1 MTKLN
6 KTQESNVPESKVDD
20 ESVLYEIDARGVATV
35 TLNNPKKH
43 NAFDD
48 VMINRLLEIFT
59 EIANRDDISV
69 MVLASNG
76 KSFSAGGDLGWMKR
90 MASYSYEENLK
101 DANAL
106 ANMLKALNFLPQP
119 TIAKIQGAA
128 FGGAVGLASCCDI
141 VIAANKAS
149 FCLSEVKVG
158 LAPATISPYV
168 VSAIGLKACRRYFI
182 TAERFFADKAQQL
195 GLVSE
200 VVTLDELTPT
210 VDNMIN
216 TLLANSPK
224 AVQAAKKVAFDVSNK
239 EIDQSLLA
247 QTSELIATMRV
258 SEEGQ
263 EGLTAFFE
271 KRAPKW
277 QLQST
282 NSSEG

>member
-1 MTKLN
+1 MTELNKVEQVKTKL
-6 KTQESNVPESKVDD
+6 
-20 ESVLYEIDARGVATV
+20 ESVLFSVDSRGVARV
-35 TLNNPKKH
+35 TLNNPEKH

-48 VMINRLLEIFT
+48 VIINRLLEIFN
-59 EIANRDDISV
+59 EISGRNDITV

-90 MASYSYEENLK
+90 MAGYSYEENLK

-168 VSAIGLKACRRYFI
+168 VGAMGLKACRRYFL
-182 TAERFFADKAQQL
+182 TAERFFADKAMQL

-200 VVTLDELTPT
+200 VVMLEELTSS
-210 VDNMIN
+210 VDAMIN
-216 TLLANSPK
+216 TLLANGPQ
-224 AVQAAKKVAFDVSNK
+224 AVRAAKQVAFDIVNK
-239 EIDQSLLA
+239 DIDQTLLS
-247 QTSELIATMRV
+247 QTSELIASMRV
-258 SEEGQ
+258 SSEGQ
-263 EGLTAFFE
+263 EGLSAFFE
-271 KRAPKW
+271 KRVPQWKA
-277 QLQST
+277 QST
-282 NSSEG
+282 ISTEG